1 MRRQWKHVCRTG
13 RPSLKPLPAPL
24 APGPRSMSVV
34 SPTRL
39 RRCYSTAFFE
49 FLRDEHGNGDCLE
62 LRNEARAG
70 SGPSDVAP
78 DAAVDFACPDRALQG

>member
-1 MRRQWKHVCRTG
+1 
-13 RPSLKPLPAPL
+13 
-24 APGPRSMSVV
+24 MSVV

-78 DAAVDFACPDRALQG
+78 DGAVDFACPDRALQGSAKGVLSLRDLTVTNCQSPVSRRLGKEI